1 MAAKGSVLKEEIT
14 NKILECFPGSFRYD
28 KEIRIPGIEN
38 SENLQIKITLTCA
51 KVNVENGGDT
61 TVLGAAASSK
71 TNIPHS
77 NGKAE
82 IPITVAAGM
91 PNPVE
96 VVEPTEEE
104 KQRVVDLINKLGS
117 I

>member
-1 MAAKGSVLKEEIT
+1 MAIKGSIAKEEII
-14 NKILECFPGSFRYD
+14 KRMMEVFEDSFMND
-28 KEIRIPGIEN
+28 KTLIIPMMEN
-38 SENLQIKITLTCA
+38 GEEVQIKLTLTA
-51 KVNVENGGDT
+51 
-61 TVLGAAASSK
+61 SK

-82 IPITVAAGM
+82 IPITVAVGM

>member
-61 TVLGAAASSK
+61 AIPGAVTTATKIS
-71 TNIPHS
+71 PS
-77 NGKAE
+77 N
-82 IPITVAAGM
+82 
-91 PNPVE
+91 NP
-96 VVEPTEEE
+96 
-104 KQRVVDLINKLGS
+104 
-117 I
+117 

>member
-51 KVNVENGGDT
+51 KVNVENGGDI
-61 TVLGAAASSK
+61 TVPGAAAK
-71 TNIPHS
+71 TVTTSASP
-77 NGKAE
+77 A
-82 IPITVAAGM
+82 PAGSI
-91 PNPVE
+91 N
-96 VVEPTEEE
+96 EPTAEE
-104 KQRVVDLINKLGS
+104 KQAVADLISKLDLS
-117 I
+117 

>member
-51 KVNVENGGDT
+51 KVNVENGGNT
-61 TVLGAAASSK
+61 AVPGAVTGTKTVTASVS
-71 TNIPHS
+71 P
-77 NGKAE
+77 A
-82 IPITVAAGM
+82 
-91 PNPVE
+91 PVGFMN
-96 VVEPTEEE
+96 EPTAEE
-104 KQRVVDLINKLGS
+104 KQAVADLVSKLGLS
-117 I
+117 

>member
-51 KVNVENGGDT
+51 KVNVENGDDT
-61 TVLGAAASSK
+61 TVPGAAAAAAK
-71 TNIPHS
+71 TVTTSASPALVGSIN
-77 NGKAE
+77 
-82 IPITVAAGM
+82 
-91 PNPVE
+91 
-96 VVEPTEEE
+96 EPTAEE
-104 KQRVVDLINKLGS
+104 KQAVADLISKLGLS
-117 I
+117 

>member
-61 TVLGAAASSK
+61 TVPGAAAAAK
-71 TNIPHS
+71 TVTTSASP
-77 NGKAE
+77 A
-82 IPITVAAGM
+82 PAGSI
-91 PNPVE
+91 N
-96 VVEPTEEE
+96 EPTEEE